1 MRAKLAE
8 KRAAQSKVDAE
19 EARANEKVR
28 RHIWGLIDRST
39 LSLCDLTSHLI
50 SNVLQIRR
58 KAGQD
63 QTLAVEEMKKKE
75 AIKDQQRK
83 AAEKKAE
90 VSDARETSLANR
102 DLLMPL
108 LLHC

>member
-1 MRAKLAE
+1 
-8 KRAAQSKVDAE
+8 
-19 EARANEKVR
+19 
-28 RHIWGLIDRST
+28 
-39 LSLCDLTSHLI
+39 
-50 SNVLQIRR
+50 LQIRR

-90 VSDARETSLANR
+90 VSDRERSK
-102 DLLMPL
+102 P
-108 LLHC
+108 CQ